1 MTKSHKKAS
10 STIQLTSTLP
20 ADQLAGIC
28 KDAADQ
34 LKIRLDDAQ
43 PGRLLFSIRGAV
55 APTKL
60 QLMTFEVCLS
70 SSDGRQV
77 MASRI
82 LTYKTT
88 QQSYLF
94 IPVGPRRM
102 VGLSAYEKFMQR
114 FAELARQAD
123 PAANIAITE

>member
-1 MTKSHKKAS
+1 LTKSHKKAS